1 MSKFTEA
8 TLESAIMELFDQNVG
23 YTHVH
28 GSLIH
33 KEKSEVLLKEELVK
47 HLLLTYAD
55 KGITKQEAQYIANQ
69 VEDISK
75 LPLYDANREF
85 IRLLMNGA
93 DLKRFDSS
101 MKDFHYYLIDF
112 KNVTEN
118 DFKIVNQ
125 LEINGSETRIPDAIV
140 YINGLPLVVFEFKSA
155 VKENTTIKNAYD
167 QLTIRYRRCIPDIF
181 KYNAFI
187 VISDGVNNKYGS
199 FFADYEYFYSWRIVE
214 KDDIELDGI
223 DSLYTMIN
231 GLFRKDR
238 LLDVLHNFIYIPD
251 KSSKELKVVC
261 RYPQYFATKALY
273 ENVKKELKPLGSGK
287 GGTYFGATGCG
298 KSMTMLFLSRF
309 LMKDKSLSS
318 PTIVLITDRTDLDD
332 QLTKLFID
340 AKAYIGDNTI
350 KSVESREHLK
360 QELGNR
366 ESGGVFLTTIQKFSE
381 NTDLL
386 STRTNIIC
394 ISDEAHRSQVN
405 VVGNTKRTKTEVKKT
420 YGFAKYLHDS
430 LPNATYV
437 GFTGTPIDATLEVF
451 GKVVE
456 AYTMSESVKDGITVN
471 IVYEGRSAKVAL
483 DNEKVKLIEK
493 YYEQCAEEGASEY
506 QIEESQKA
514 VSNLEVI
521 IGDDNRLEALAED
534 LVKHYENRV
543 AEGATVMGK
552 AMIVCMNRQIA
563 YRLYK
568 KIITLR
574 PEWAEKKEA
583 LNINELSEKERKELT
598 PIPMINMVM
607 TKDKDDPDEMYNAL
621 KDNDKEELDRQF
633 KNVNSNFKIAIVVDM
648 WLTGFD
654 CPALDTMYI
663 DKPIQEHTLIQTIS
677 RVNRVYP
684 GKDKGLVVDYF
695 GIKTQMNLA
704 LKKYNKKDMDIF
716 EGVEASI
723 KIVKDELEI
732 LNLIFRNFNMHD
744 YLFGTSNQKLACL
757 NRAVEY
763 VQITEELE
771 KRFMANVKRMKSA
784 YNLCSLSDEFSEQ
797 DRDLIYF
804 YSAIRSIIFKY
815 TKGDAP
821 DLTQMNE
828 KVRKMIQEAIISDGI
843 EELFTQESSVRTRTI
858 DIFSDEYLEKINR
871 IPHINTKIKILTKL
885 AKDAIEEYKKI
896 NKIKGVE
903 FGDRLQSLVDKYN
916 DRQSEK
922 VYAEQV
928 LDNVAEELEKL
939 LKALEKDKK
948 SFEELGINFE
958 EKAFFDILEAIAK
971 KYEFYDRYIAEHGEQ
986 KLIDLAKEIKKI
998 VDDKSKYTDWSKKDD
1013 IKAELKVDIILK
1025 LAEYKYPPVTQDE
1038 VYKEIFEQAEN
1049 FKKYNQ

>member
-1 MSKFTEA
+1 
-8 TLESAIMELFDQNVG
+8 
-23 YTHVH
+23 
-28 GSLIH
+28 
-33 KEKSEVLLKEELVK
+33 
-47 HLLLTYAD
+47 
-55 KGITKQEAQYIANQ
+55 
-69 VEDISK
+69 
-75 LPLYDANREF
+75 
-85 IRLLMNGA
+85 
-93 DLKRFDSS
+93 
-101 MKDFHYYLIDF
+101 
-112 KNVTEN
+112 
-118 DFKIVNQ
+118 
-125 LEINGSETRIPDAIV
+125 
-140 YINGLPLVVFEFKSA
+140 
-155 VKENTTIKNAYD
+155 
-167 QLTIRYRRCIPDIF
+167 
-181 KYNAFI
+181 
-187 VISDGVNNKYGS
+187 
-199 FFADYEYFYSWRIVE
+199 
-214 KDDIELDGI
+214 
-223 DSLYTMIN
+223 
-231 GLFRKDR
+231 
-238 LLDVLHNFIYIPD
+238 
-251 KSSKELKVVC
+251 
-261 RYPQYFATKALY
+261 
-273 ENVKKELKPLGSGK
+273 
-287 GGTYFGATGCG
+287 
-298 KSMTMLFLSRF
+298 MTMLFLSRF

-318 PTIVLITDRTDLDD
+318 PTIVLIMDRTDLDD

-744 YLFGTSNQKLACL
+744 YLFGTPNQKLACL

-843 EELFTQESSVRTRTI
+843 EELFTQESSVKTRTI

-948 SFEELGINFE
+948 SFEKLGINFE